1 MTTKSQSHV
10 DLPGSERRAVRN
22 ATRGSAIDSDER
34 FEVTVRLRRN
44 KALPTSFSHHAP
56 GKKPPPLTRAEYVA
70 NHGAS
75 DGDLAAVAK
84 FASEYGLVVTQSSKA
99 QRSVVL
105 SGTASAFE
113 KAFDTQ
119 LHHYVHDSGTYRGR
133 VGAVRIPAT
142 LKDVVVG
149 VFGLDNRPFARPHF
163 QRVSGKSAAA
173 KESASFNPTDLAR
186 LYTFPTGLDG
196 SGQTIGI
203 IELGGGYRPSDLA
216 TYFRAINVNVTGSIA
231 AVSVDGGKNQP
242 GGNAD
247 AEVMLDIEVASAIAP
262 GADIAVYFA
271 PDATDRGF
279 LDAVNAAVQ
288 DSTRSPSV
296 ISISWGGPEAASTV
310 AFATQ
315 LDEVFQS
322 AAALGITVCV
332 ASGDNGAADEGPQEW
347 DGIVH
352 ADFPASSPNVLAVG
366 GTRVLA
372 ASGALRS
379 EQVWNQG
386 GADPQSDSFGASGGG
401 ISTLF
406 LTVPPWQSKI
416 ALPASASGGRP
427 GRGVPD
433 VAADADPASGYNV
446 RVDGQ
451 DTVIGGTSAAAP
463 LWAALIALINQ
474 KVGKRAGFIN
484 PELYAGAGG
493 AAFNAVPTG
502 NNRVGPQNLGYDAGS
517 GSWSACTGL
526 GTPNGQEVLKL
537 LA

>member
-1 MTTKSQSHV
+1 MNTKSQGHV
-10 DLPGSERRAVRN
+10 DLPGSERRVLRN
-22 ATRGSAIDSDER
+22 ATRGTAIDSDER

-44 KALPTSFSHHAP
+44 KALPQSYSQRAP
-56 GKKPPPLTRAEYVA
+56 GKSPPPMTRGEYVA

-75 DGDLAAVAK
+75 EADLAAVAK
-84 FASEYGLVVTQSSKA
+84 FASDYGLVVTQSSKA

-105 SGTASAFE
+105 SGTAGAFQ
-113 KAFDTQ
+113 KAFDTE

-133 VGAVRIPAT
+133 VGTVRVPNA

-163 QRVSGKSAAA
+163 QRVSRKSAT

-186 LYTFPTGLDG
+186 LYQFPTGLDG
-196 SGQTIGI
+196 AGQTIGI
-203 IELGGGYRPSDLA
+203 IELGGGYRPKDLQ
-216 TYFRAINVNVTGSIA
+216 TYFRTLNVNVTGSLTT
-231 AVSVDGGKNQP
+231 VSVDGGKNQP
-242 GGNAD
+242 GGDAD

-262 GADIAVYFA
+262 GANIAVYFA

-288 DSTRSPSV
+288 DGARSPSV
-296 ISISWGGPEAASTV
+296 ISISWGGPEAASTA

-315 LDEVFQS
+315 LDEIFQS

-332 ASGDNGAADEGPQEW
+332 ASGDNGAADEGPREW
-347 DGIVH
+347 DGVAH
-352 ADFPASSPNVLAVG
+352 ADFPASSPNVLAIG
-366 GTRVLA
+366 GTRILA
-372 ASGALRS
+372 ANGTLKS

-386 GADPQSDSFGASGGG
+386 GADPENDSFGASGGG
-401 ISTLF
+401 ISVLF
-406 LTVPPWQSKI
+406 QTVPQWQAKMS
-416 ALPASASGGRP
+416 LPAPANGGRP

-463 LWAALIALINQ
+463 LWAGLVALVNQ
-474 KVGKRAGFIN
+474 KVGRRVGFIN
-484 PELYAGAGG
+484 PELYAAAGG
-493 AAFNAVPTG
+493 AAFHPVTTG
-502 NNRVGPQNLGYDAGS
+502 NNRVGPKNVGYDAGS
-517 GSWSACTGL
+517 GPWSACTGL

-537 LA
+537 LS